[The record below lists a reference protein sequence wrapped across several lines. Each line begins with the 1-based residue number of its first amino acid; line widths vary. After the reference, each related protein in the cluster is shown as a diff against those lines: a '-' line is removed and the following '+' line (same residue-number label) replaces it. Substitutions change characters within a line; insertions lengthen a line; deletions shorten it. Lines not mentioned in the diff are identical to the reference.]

1 MHEGKKYSWEAVLL
15 GEFLLY
21 CFKKKSPEKNERNY
35 DDKIVIPVTVIPP
48 QVLNFI
54 RLSDFMFFFSC

>member
-21 CFKKKSPEKNERNY
+21 CFKKSPEKNERNY

-54 RLSDFMFFFSC
+54 RLSDFVFFFSC

>member
-1 MHEGKKYSWEAVLL
+1 MREKNIAGKQSSWESFYYTV
-15 GEFLLY
+15 F
-21 CFKKKSPEKNERNY
+21 KKSPEKNERNY

-54 RLSDFMFFFSC
+54 RLSDFVFFFSC